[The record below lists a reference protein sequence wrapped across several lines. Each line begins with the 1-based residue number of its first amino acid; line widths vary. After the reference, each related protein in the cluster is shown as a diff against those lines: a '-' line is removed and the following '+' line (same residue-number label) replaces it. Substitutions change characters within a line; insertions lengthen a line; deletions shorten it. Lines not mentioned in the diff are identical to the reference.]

1 MEVKNKSTFIL
12 DDNLIDLMT
21 ELQTI
26 FQSLLVESRES
37 HLRRD
42 FEKMLENQNIMRNY
56 IITNQN
62 RINFKKP
69 LKLSFGAPNTMPELF
84 GLCMLMVCDLTKIH
98 IIDDIMVQFEVTGE
112 SPVFENND
120 DEREDHCVCTHSCRT
135 NNLWKTTNIQNGNTI
150 ILGCDC
156 ILKKHID
163 DGGRITAHKDKMKK
177 KEQALYDY
185 AFLLEMISCD
195 SPIFV
200 FPIIK
205 GKRIS
210 GLMEV
215 FDENKKKCNS
225 RQDTIKLI
233 REITDI
239 LEIHFVKKNTKLISV
254 INEFR
259 KTVKIRIIKKI

>member
-21 ELQTI
+21 EVQTI

-37 HLRRD
+37 HLRRE
-42 FEKMLENQNIMRNY
+42 FEKMLDNQNIMRNY
-56 IITNQN
+56 IITNQK

-69 LKLSFGAPNTMPELF
+69 LKLNFGAPNSMPELF
-84 GLCMLMVCDLTKIH
+84 GLCMLMVCDLTKIQE
-98 IIDDIMVQFEVTGE
+98 IDDIMKQFEVTGE
-112 SPVFENND
+112 VPVFENND
-120 DEREDHCVCTHSCRT
+120 DERNDHCVCTHSCRT
-135 NNLWKTTNIQNGNTI
+135 NHLWKTTNIINGNTI

-156 ILKKHID
+156 ILKKNID
-163 DGGRITAHKDKMKK
+163 DGGKITAHKDKMKK
-177 KEQALYDY
+177 REQSLNDY
-185 AFLLEMISCD
+185 AFLLEMTSSN
-195 SPIFV
+195 SPIFI
-200 FPIIK
+200 FPTIK

-210 GLMEV
+210 GLMEL
-215 FDENKKKCNS
+215 FDEKKKKCKD

-239 LEIHFVKKNTKLISV
+239 LEINFVNKNANLISN

-259 KTVKIRIIKKI
+259 KTVKIRINKKK